1 MIDFLVFVF
10 NVIWALLL
18 LAVILVLSPLIFLV
32 VVIADGWRYMRGV
45 LQR

>member
-18 LAVILVLSPLIFLV
+18 LAVILVLSPLIFIV
-32 VVIADGWRYMRGV
+32 VAISDIYRYFRG
-45 LQR
+45 